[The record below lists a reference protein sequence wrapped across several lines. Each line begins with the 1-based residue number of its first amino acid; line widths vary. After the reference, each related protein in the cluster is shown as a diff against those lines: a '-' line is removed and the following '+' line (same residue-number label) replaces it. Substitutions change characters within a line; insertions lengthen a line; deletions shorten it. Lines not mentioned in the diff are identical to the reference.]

1 MRVGSSGKVDTGRAA
16 AATEDLLTMELQD
29 ERRSSGEVDTERAAA
44 ATEDLLTTE
53 LQDK

>member
-1 MRVGSSGKVDTGRAA
+1 LIREEQQQLQKTYV
-16 AATEDLLTMELQD
+16 LTMELQD

-44 ATEDLLTTE
+44 ATEDLLTME